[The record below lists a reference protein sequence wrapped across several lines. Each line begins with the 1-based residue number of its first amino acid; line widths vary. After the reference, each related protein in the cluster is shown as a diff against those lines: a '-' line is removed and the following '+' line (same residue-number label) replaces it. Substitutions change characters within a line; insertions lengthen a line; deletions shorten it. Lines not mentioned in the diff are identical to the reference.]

1 MKKAFG
7 LLALAFALASC
18 NGIFSGLYDEVE
30 TTSPFGFKQVN
41 EADGSGI
48 IYIDTRDY
56 ELWTY
61 INLKE
66 RTIDTANMVKEEPE
80 PSQWDF
86 ALHRYDVKTSGGAA
100 RETDFLTMEAL
111 ISNGHYAEGV
121 FEADTAGRVVV
132 DMSTM
137 MDGYL
142 GYHDSNINKVLSR
155 WINVDTSTMPPIYTL
170 SGKVYVLRLDDGTF
184 AALLFTDFMDEA
196 SVKGIITI
204 KYVYPL

>member
-1 MKKAFG
+1 M
-7 LLALAFALASC
+7 ALVMTSC

-30 TTSPFGFKQVN
+30 ATSPFGFKQVN

-56 ELWTY
+56 ERWTY
-61 INLKE
+61 INLKD
-66 RTIDTANMVKEEPE
+66 RCIDTANMVNGEPE
-80 PSQWDF
+80 PRRWDF
-86 ALHRYDVKTSGGAA
+86 ALHRYDVQTNGGEA
-100 RETDFLTMEAL
+100 RETEFLTMEAL
-111 ISNGHYAEGV
+111 IANGHYGEGV
-121 FEADTAGRVVV
+121 FVADTSGRVVV

-142 GYHDSNINKVLSR
+142 GYHDTHINKVLSR

-184 AALLFTDFMDEA
+184 AALLFTDFMDAA
-196 SVKGIITI
+196 SVKGFVTI
-204 KYVYPL
+204 RYIYPL